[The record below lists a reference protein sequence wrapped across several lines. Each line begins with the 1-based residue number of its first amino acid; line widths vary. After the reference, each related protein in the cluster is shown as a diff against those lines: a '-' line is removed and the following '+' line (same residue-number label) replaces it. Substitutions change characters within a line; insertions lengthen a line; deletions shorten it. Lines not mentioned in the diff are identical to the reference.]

1 MSTIFLSLTI
11 FLFISILYMSLPITF
26 YCLRETS
33 LDQSKNICYMR
44 IEPLLQKLFTRTDFK
59 GLLCEK
65 LNIQEMENIDDIW
78 KAFILARNKN
88 YPEINPND
96 GFISLR
102 KAVDYID
109 DKLATKG
116 IIEKKVEEGVFRR
129 NADKKIAISDLKLF
143 KIILDVKDMFV
154 KGGAILPTKGL
165 KGEDVL
171 AVIPKSIN
179 KLKRNEVD
187 QKILATLMLLDN
199 PFIQDFI
206 KEYKELQK

>member
-1 MSTIFLSLTI
+1 
-11 FLFISILYMSLPITF
+11 
-26 YCLRETS
+26 
-33 LDQSKNICYMR
+33 MR